1 VNFFGGLAGF
11 QSVDEVV
18 VGDLDMAG
26 AFVRAGMLIEVL
38 VRPGSW
44 GGNRPGSGSGSGAGS
59 GGREQDRGQG
69 AGAGSRTGVRERD
82 QGSGAGSG
90 SVEPYIVS
98 HSINRVL
105 SYLQRITGG

>member
-11 QSVDEVV
+11 QSVDGVV
-18 VGDLDMAG
+18 VGGLDMAG

-44 GGNRPGSGSGSGAGS
+44 GGNRPGSGV
-59 GGREQDRGQG
+59 RVRG
-69 AGAGSRTGVRERD
+69 RERD
-82 QGSGAGSG
+82 RGRERYQGSGAGSG

-105 SYLQRITGG
+105 SYLQGITGG

>member
-1 VNFFGGLAGF
+1 MGLAGF
-11 QSVDEVV
+11 QSVDGVV
-18 VGDLDMAG
+18 VGGLDMAG

-69 AGAGSRTGVRERD
+69 AGAGSGT
-82 QGSGAGSG
+82 GAGSG